1 MIVSENF
8 EEKYILLRKKENR
21 LYTDEQLEWLPDIEV
36 SHPHFK
42 EWEIRKESC
51 NKLVQHLI
59 NKRTKLNILDVGCG
73 NGWLC
78 HHLSKIPGSNVAGI
92 DINKT
97 ELNQAKRVFDHIEN
111 LEFFYGGIDNES
123 TRNEKFDAII
133 FAASIQYFPS
143 LDSIIPAALQLLH
156 PEGEIHILDSHFYK
170 SSELEIARKR
180 SFDYYH
186 SLQFAE
192 MTEYYFHHCVDEL
205 NPYNHKIFYNP
216 DLFRNRFIKNKSPF
230 PWICIYA

>member
-1 MIVSENF
+1 
-8 EEKYILLRKKENR
+8 
-21 LYTDEQLEWLPDIEV
+21 
-36 SHPHFK
+36 
-42 EWEIRKESC
+42 
-51 NKLVQHLI
+51 
-59 NKRTKLNILDVGCG
+59 LNILDVGCG

-78 HHLSKIPGSNVAGI
+78 HHLSKIPGSNIAGI
-92 DINKT
+92 DTNRT
-97 ELNQAKRVFDHIEN
+97 ELNQAKRVFDRIEN
-111 LEFFYGGIDNES
+111 VEFFYGGIDNERI
-123 TRNEKFDAII
+123 RNEKFDAII

-143 LDSIIPAALQLLH
+143 LDSIIPAALRLLR

-192 MTEYYFHHCVDEL
+192 MTKYYFHHCVNEL
-205 NPYNHKIFYNP
+205 NLYHHKIFYNP
-216 DLFRNRFIKNKSPF
+216 DLFHNRFIKNKNPF